1 MAILR
6 VLWKLQKKIY
16 FDQGKKLKITA
27 NIITLNE
34 EKNIEAVIK
43 SVQKVC
49 DEVLVVD
56 SLSNDRTC
64 EIAESLGAKV
74 IKQAYLGDGPQKA
87 FGATYASND
96 WILSI
101 DADERLDLNAIE
113 EIKNLDL
120 ENSSYDAY
128 SFARKTF
135 VGKNYIKLWYPDR
148 VTRLYNRKKCGF
160 SIAKGHARV
169 ETKNI
174 KDLKA
179 DMLHYSYDDY
189 VHMVRTTEKFIKR
202 GAILA
207 LEDGQEANN
216 FDPIIHGVG
225 ALFKTLVLKGGMFH
239 GINGWNVA
247 VISAFSSYMKY
258 AVMLDMQTQKNK

>member
-1 MAILR
+1 M
-6 VLWKLQKKIY
+6 
-16 FDQGKKLKITA
+16 KITA

-34 EKNIEAVIK
+34 EKNIEEVIK
-43 SVQKVC
+43 SVQSVC

-56 SLSNDRTC
+56 SLSSDKTC
-64 EIAESLGAKV
+64 QIAQSLGAKV
-74 IKQAYLGDGPQKA
+74 IKQEYLGDGPQKA
-87 FGATYASND
+87 FGESYTRND

-113 EIKNLDL
+113 EIKKLNL
-120 ENSSYDAY
+120 ENSTYDAY

-148 VTRLYNRKKCGF
+148 VVRLYNRTKC
-160 SIAKGHARV
+160 SYSKAKGHAKV
-169 ETKNI
+169 ETNNVC
-174 KDLKA
+174 DLKA

-189 VHMVRTTEKFIKR
+189 IDMIRTTEKFIKR

-207 LEDGQEANN
+207 NEEGKKATV
-216 FDPIIHGVG
+216 FDPIIHGIG
-225 ALFKTLVLKGGMFH
+225 ALFKTLILKGGAFH

-247 VISAFSSYMKY
+247 VISAYSSYMKY
-258 AVMLDMQTQKNK
+258 AIMLDMQRNAK